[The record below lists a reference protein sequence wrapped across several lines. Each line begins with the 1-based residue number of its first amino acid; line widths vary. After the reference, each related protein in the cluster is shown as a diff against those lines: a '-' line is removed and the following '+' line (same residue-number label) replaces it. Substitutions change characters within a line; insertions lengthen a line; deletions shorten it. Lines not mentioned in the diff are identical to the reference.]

1 MNFRTKFIWAR
12 LSIICFAML
21 MLNGGFGLVNAEYN
35 RFENRLG
42 SGHPESNRTEKVESV
57 EIQLNVAG
65 QIYEGLQERV
75 EYSISRVGEKI
86 LLDQPLSLLTAN
98 QESVKAAIFNVFSK
112 VLIGFKIEKV
122 ELVMGSHT
130 KVIIYLKPVPP
141 FIEKVSLN
149 LVASG
154 LAPELDAFRGEITS
168 KIEME
173 LNNIFVGLPVE
184 SIAWAEGIFNLVA
197 NYLLERELPGFNS
210 SFRLIPGT
218 NTIFDIRLTSQE
230 PVVSEV
236 KMDIK
241 AVNIPVFFVQYKTNG
256 YREQF
261 NVLKGLPVEFLSHYQ
276 LRIQDYLSRAVND
289 FSQMK
294 QAGMRVKMGIKPGT
308 KTRVELTVDSTTYLT
323 RFDAGY
329 FISDKESFGN
339 LQAYLG
345 YRTDNYELFTRGYI
359 IGKNSGGNV
368 FAGCYFPL
376 GPNFT
381 GGFEYE
387 FEHAYKNIGFHFQ
400 FERGDYLDLR
410 LGIERDS
417 PTEGVIGIYLN
428 ERFHLELIDSNNN
441 FAVQMRYHF

>member
-1 MNFRTKFIWAR
+1 M
-12 LSIICFAML
+12 LS
-21 MLNGGFGLVNAEYN
+21 NGFGWINAQGVYPN
-35 RFENRLG
+35 QNDYPDR
-42 SGHPESNRTEKVESV
+42 VESV

-65 QIYEGLQERV
+65 QIYDGLQERI

-86 LLDQPLSLLTAN
+86 LLNQPLSLLTAN
-98 QESVKAAIFNVFSK
+98 RETVKAAIFNVFSK

-122 ELVMGSHT
+122 DLNIGNHT
-130 KVIIYLKPVPP
+130 KVITHLKPVPP
-141 FIEKVSLN
+141 FIEKVRFKMA
-149 LVASG
+149 VSG
-154 LAPELDAFRGEITS
+154 LAPELDGFRKELTS
-168 KIEME
+168 KIETE
-173 LNNIFVGLPVE
+173 LNHIFVGLPVE
-184 SIAWAEGIFNLVA
+184 SITWAEGIFNLVA
-197 NYLLERELPGFNS
+197 NYLLDRELPGFDS
-210 SFRLIPGT
+210 TFTLIPGSET
-218 NTIFDIRLTSQE
+218 VFDIRLTPRE

-236 KMDIK
+236 KTEIK
-241 AVNIPVFFVQYKTNG
+241 AVNIPVFFVKYKTNG

-276 LRIQDYLSRAVND
+276 LSLQDYLSRNAND

-294 QAGMRVKMGIKPGT
+294 RAGLRLNLAIKPGIKT
-308 KTRVELTVDSTTYLT
+308 KVELTVDSTTYLT
-323 RFDAGY
+323 KFDAGY
-329 FISDKESFGN
+329 LIYGKEAFGN
-339 LQAYLG
+339 FQAYLG

-359 IGKNSGGNV
+359 LGKNPGGNI

-387 FEHAYKNIGFHFQ
+387 FEHSYKNIGFHFQ

-410 LGIERDS
+410 LGMDRDS

-441 FAVQMRYHF
+441 MAIQLRYHF